1 MNTPPDTGSRL
12 SLVPPATVDP
22 IDAVLATLK
31 ETHGDGNVVA
41 VNTQAGWIA
50 FRKPKKAEYDRH
62 VGMLMDDKQKPKAI
76 EALACITVVYPS
88 RAEFDA
94 ILVRLPGVVLTCA
107 DALTE
112 LAGFTEKAET
122 KK

>member
-1 MNTPPDTGSRL
+1 MNTATPPDST
-12 SLVPPATVDP
+12 ATIPDTSADP
-22 IDAVLATLK
+22 IDAVLAKLK
-31 ETHGDGNVVA
+31 EKFGDGNVVMIK
-41 VNTQAGWIA
+41 TQAGWLG

-76 EALACITVVYPS
+76 EALASVTIVYPS
-88 RAEFDA
+88 REEFEQ
-94 ILVRLPGVVLTCA
+94 ILQAFPGVVLTCA
-107 DALTE
+107 DGITE